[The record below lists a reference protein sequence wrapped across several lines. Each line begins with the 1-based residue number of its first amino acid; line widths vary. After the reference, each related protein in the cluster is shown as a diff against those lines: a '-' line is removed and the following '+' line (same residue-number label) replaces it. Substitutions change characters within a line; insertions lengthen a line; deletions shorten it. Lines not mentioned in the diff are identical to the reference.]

1 VRTHDDEEI
10 EMDQGLQG
18 VERFAVTQKVTPL
31 VNRYDIRSL
40 GVGGELGGLLATA
53 QQKRVA
59 LKEEVTF
66 YADEARA
73 VPVFS
78 FRARKRIDLGSGYD
92 VMDASGGGIG
102 MFRKDFGK
110 SLLRSTWHLEAP
122 GLEAT
127 GSERNAGVAAMRRAW
142 NLVPVVGDLP
152 APFVV
157 HFDFVDA
164 GGQLVLSS
172 TRKVSVRD
180 RYEVSVP
187 GARVD
192 GRLAAAMA
200 VALDALQGR

>member
-1 VRTHDDEEI
+1 
-10 EMDQGLQG
+10 MDQGLQG

-66 YADEARA
+66 YADEART

-92 VMDASGGGIG
+92 VMDGSGGGIG

-180 RYEVSVP
+180 RYEVAVP